1 MTAAHGSQAWHE
13 QIPGPGESSFVRCSV
28 DALTLEAMNGDL
40 GMRCLR
46 SRPCLNETMNPFVLL
61 LLNRSLQRLHL
72 YIAQQHASSSYEPKS
87 ST

>member
-13 QIPGPGESSFVRCSV
+13 QLPGSGESSFVRCSV
-28 DALTLEAMNGDL
+28 DALTFVAMNGDL

-46 SRPCLNETMNPFVLL
+46 SGPYFHGTMNPFALL
-61 LLNRSLQRLHL
+61 LLDRSMQRLHL
-72 YIAQQHASSSYEPKS
+72 YIAQRHTSSRYVRKR